1 MYEGE
6 WKENMREGDGIYH
19 FKNGRIY
26 KGQFKNNNI
35 DGYGEFTWPEGKKY
49 YGFYKNDKKDGFGI
63 YYWPGGKFFVGFFK
77 DEKQHGISKYLI
89 KTEKN
94 IDIFSEIQLKFL
106 TPIFLELMKL
116 PFFYLFLLL
125 FFL

>member
-6 WKENMREGDGIYH
+6 WKENMREGYGIYH

-49 YGFYKNDKKDGFGI
+49 YGFYKNDKKDGF
-63 YYWPGGKFFVGFFK
+63 V
-77 DEKQHGISKYLI
+77 
-89 KTEKN
+89 
-94 IDIFSEIQLKFL
+94 
-106 TPIFLELMKL
+106 
-116 PFFYLFLLL
+116 LLL
-125 FFL
+125 LLLALSGIFEARFLSFGFSFSSFSAFISTGVSV